1 MPASLPPSSSLCSSG
16 RSSAGGSR
24 TTLGQGRSALRASLA
39 VRPSRPTARQHPS
52 WACSGSK
59 GHLRPAWAGQ
69 DRRHTRYTPKGGPLM
84 PKEDERT
91 RASSLRKI
99 FLGSHARPEREEKV
113 LRYVIHRANEGARL
127 HDVVGEDYVRRNCS
141 QAEIEK
147 IVQDPEL
154 VHACRENLWRT
165 FGSGELDPSLRT
177 HVPLSGVHRRLAEH
191 ENNGASTPPGA

>member
-1 MPASLPPSSSLCSSG
+1 
-16 RSSAGGSR
+16 
-24 TTLGQGRSALRASLA
+24 
-39 VRPSRPTARQHPS
+39 
-52 WACSGSK
+52 
-59 GHLRPAWAGQ
+59 
-69 DRRHTRYTPKGGPLM
+69 M

-165 FGSGELDPSLRT
+165 FGSGELDPSQGSNGPFHGAQRR
-177 HVPLSGVHRRLAEH
+177 PSGH